1 MSGAQGLDVTM
12 ASALSPKKD
21 AGLLETCEEVPAK
34 ECVMEKIQHTERGPV
49 ASASEKQAFLS
60 PGLSLGPTES
70 PPGPRQPPARHY
82 RGFETHRCQNQN
94 HIFPWRKAE
103 P

>member
-1 MSGAQGLDVTM
+1 MSGAQCLDVTM

-21 AGLLETCEEVPAK
+21 ACLPETREEVPAK
-34 ECVMEKIQHTERGPV
+34 DCVMEKNPAEREPV
-49 ASASEKQAFLS
+49 ASVSEKQAFLS
-60 PGLSLGPTES
+60 LGLSLGPTES
-70 PPGPRQPPARHY
+70 PPGPRQPPARYY